1 MLQSPYREEVY
12 AVEIYNNSEV
22 RRVHNSLF
30 AHLKALKNGYPSK
43 QFGIKYGSRVLCVFE
58 MEHCKINSMKRL
70 SEDARF
76 ASAKKHFLFKSLQE
90 LSIDSF
96 FDWWLFDGT
105 PASLF

>member
-1 MLQSPYREEVY
+1 MLQSPYREELY

-22 RRVHNSLF
+22 RRVHKSLF
-30 AHLKALKNGYPSK
+30 AHLEALRYGYPSK

-58 MEHCKINSMKRL
+58 MENCKINSMKRL
-70 SEDARF
+70 SEDSRF